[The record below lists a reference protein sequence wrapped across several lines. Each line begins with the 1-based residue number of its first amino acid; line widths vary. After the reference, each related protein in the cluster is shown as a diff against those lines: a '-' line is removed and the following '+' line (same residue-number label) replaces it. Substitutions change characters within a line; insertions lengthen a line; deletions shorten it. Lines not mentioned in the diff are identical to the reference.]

1 MTLRKGKK
9 ETAESKP
16 SISKKLRTNLP
27 SKTARQRPPTTG
39 LVIDFGK
46 EKDYRWLLEQI
57 GRELVHKRRTP
68 MPVDLKPALASVG
81 NEPFNNPEWQF
92 EIKWDG
98 YRALAYLQ
106 KGKVDLRSRNNLTF
120 NRKFSPLVAALK
132 QWPVNAIVDGEVVI
146 LTGEGKADFGALQAW
161 EKTGE
166 GELLFFVFDLLWID
180 GIDLRSEPLSLR
192 RELLRK
198 LVPDRGPVR
207 FSDSIEEYG
216 VDFFKA
222 AKENGLEGII
232 GKNMKAPYNSGQR
245 SREWIK
251 LKAEKRHEAIICGYT
266 KNNGTDRHFS
276 SLVLGVPS
284 GDKLTY
290 IGMVG
295 TGFSQSL
302 QEQILFKLR
311 PLTTTI
317 SPFAKEPPLD
327 AFVQWVRPRLLCE
340 VKYTELTKE
349 GVMRHPAF
357 ITLRDDKTAGEY
369 NPEESAG
376 DSAETKNG
384 QELIIHSRE
393 QNRLLEVD
401 SQQLQLTNLKK
412 IYWPTERIT
421 KGDMLQYYSII
432 APYMVP
438 YLLDRPQSLNRF
450 PNGINGESFYQKNM
464 KGKVDSWLTTFERL
478 SVGTGK
484 AKDFLV
490 CTGTASLL
498 YMANLG
504 CIEINPWHSRT
515 TSPLYPDWCVIDLDP
530 GRISFEKV
538 IETAQVIHRLLESI
552 GVPSYPKTSGSTGI
566 HIYIPLS
573 ARYSYEQS
581 KQLAEIIAIL
591 IHNEL
596 PKFTSIERNPLKRK
610 DKIYLDFLQNRSIQ
624 TICAPYSLRPKPG
637 ATVSAPLHWQEVKKG
652 LQMKQFTIKN
662 MNDRVKSEGDLFDGV
677 LRDGINL
684 NDVLQTLSS
693 LL

>member
-1 MTLRKGKK
+1 
-9 ETAESKP
+9 
-16 SISKKLRTNLP
+16 
-27 SKTARQRPPTTG
+27 
-39 LVIDFGK
+39 
-46 EKDYRWLLEQI
+46 
-57 GRELVHKRRTP
+57 
-68 MPVDLKPALASVG
+68 
-81 NEPFNNPEWQF
+81 
-92 EIKWDG
+92 
-98 YRALAYLQ
+98 
-106 KGKVDLRSRNNLTF
+106 
-120 NRKFSPLVAALK
+120 
-132 QWPVNAIVDGEVVI
+132 
-146 LTGEGKADFGALQAW
+146 
-161 EKTGE
+161 
-166 GELLFFVFDLLWID
+166 
-180 GIDLRSEPLSLR
+180 
-192 RELLRK
+192 
-198 LVPDRGPVR
+198 
-207 FSDSIEEYG
+207 
-216 VDFFKA
+216 
-222 AKENGLEGII
+222 
-232 GKNMKAPYNSGQR
+232 
-245 SREWIK
+245 
-251 LKAEKRHEAIICGYT
+251 
-266 KNNGTDRHFS
+266 
-276 SLVLGVPS
+276 
-284 GDKLTY
+284 
-290 IGMVG
+290 
-295 TGFSQSL
+295 
-302 QEQILFKLR
+302 
-311 PLTTTI
+311 
-317 SPFAKEPPLD
+317 
-327 AFVQWVRPRLLCE
+327 
-340 VKYTELTKE
+340 
-349 GVMRHPAF
+349 
-357 ITLRDDKTAGEY
+357 
-369 NPEESAG
+369 
-376 DSAETKNG
+376 
-384 QELIIHSRE
+384 
-393 QNRLLEVD
+393 
-401 SQQLQLTNLKK
+401 
-412 IYWPTERIT
+412 
-421 KGDMLQYYSII
+421 
-432 APYMVP
+432 MVP

-684 NDVLQTLSS
+684 NDVLQTLST